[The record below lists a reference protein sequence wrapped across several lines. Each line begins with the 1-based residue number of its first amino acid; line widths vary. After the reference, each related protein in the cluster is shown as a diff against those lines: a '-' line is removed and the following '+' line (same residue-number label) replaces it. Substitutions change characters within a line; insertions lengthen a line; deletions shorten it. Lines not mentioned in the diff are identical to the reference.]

1 MSQDVPGQEF
11 EVSDDADP
19 AIRGA
24 ILEGLLAYNRSK
36 VGAPGTRPLHVVVRD
51 PATGAVLG
59 GLTGRTDKGWLFIE
73 LFNLPEELRGGGL
86 GARLLAAAEAEARAR
101 GCNGVWLDSYSFQ
114 APEFYRKQGY
124 VEFGAVPDN
133 PTGHTR
139 FFFLKRF

>member
-1 MSQDVPGQEF
+1 MNLPPI
-11 EVSDDADP
+11 EVTDDTDP

-24 ILEGLLAYNRSK
+24 ILEGLLAYNTSK
-36 VGAPGTRPLHVVVRD
+36 VGPAGTRPLHVVVRD
-51 PATGAVLG
+51 PASGAVLG

-73 LFNLPEELRGGGL
+73 LFNLPDTLRGSGL
-86 GARLLAAAEAEARAR
+86 GAQMLAAAEAEARAR

-114 APEFYRKQGY
+114 APDFYRKQGY

-139 FFFLKRF
+139 YFFQKTF